1 MKIYDHIDEEILNE
15 IVKVLDS
22 DGLIIFPTDTVYG
35 IACNSFSDNAIKRLF
50 NAKNRDF
57 SKPINVLTDSVEKIK
72 LVASSI
78 NEKET
83 ELVNKYL
90 PGNLTIILDKKK
102 EVSNLLTANMPTIGV
117 RIPNN
122 DIALQILKA
131 YPYPLATTSANI
143 SGNKEGSKIE
153 DFIKDFKDTVDI
165 VIDFGELYDLPSTIV
180 RVEDNEIKV
189 LREGSLKIKH

>member
-50 NAKNRDF
+50 NAKDRDF

-90 PGNLTIILDKKK
+90 
-102 EVSNLLTANMPTIGV
+102 
-117 RIPNN
+117 
-122 DIALQILKA
+122 
-131 YPYPLATTSANI
+131 LAHQHS
-143 SGNKEGSKIE
+143 
-153 DFIKDFKDTVDI
+153 
-165 VIDFGELYDLPSTIV
+165 
-180 RVEDNEIKV
+180 
-189 LREGSLKIKH
+189 SL